1 MVNQLIQK
9 KGKTPIGKETPKPII
24 VSPSIINLESK
35 LQQGFGNFNEGMA
48 AFLGLKKEHDAL
60 LPLLTNRAVADTL
73 VNTDRLKTLTDSLYL
88 QGLTLLLQTL
98 DISQQVGAT
107 NTTALELETKEL
119 KEDLDKCSSASIKT
133 MIEERLE
140 KNTKCL
146 KLVKSHRDR
155 LDEILMQ
162 VGLCKDS
169 IREIRLELPELLN
182 HKAQDELDK
191 VMLELKTRIEFAQR
205 VHEEYTKQGL

>member
-1 MVNQLIQK
+1 MVNQLIQHKNK
-9 KGKTPIGKETPKPII
+9 KPIGREVPKPII

-107 NTTALELETKEL
+107 NTTTLELENKEL
-119 KEDLDKCSSASIKT
+119 KDELDKCATSTLRA
-133 MIEERLE
+133 MIQERLG
-140 KNTKCL
+140 KNTNCL
-146 KLVKSHRDR
+146 KLVKQHRDR

-169 IREIRLELPELLN
+169 IREIRLELPELVA
-182 HKAQDELDK
+182 HKSQDDLDK
-191 VMLELKTRIEFAQR
+191 VILELKTRIEFAQR
-205 VHEEYTKQGL
+205 VHAEYERQGL

>member
-9 KGKTPIGKETPKPII
+9 KGKSPIGRDKPQPII
-24 VSPSIINLESK
+24 VSPSVISLEGK
-35 LQQGFGNFNEGMA
+35 LQQGFGDFNEGMS

-60 LPLLTNRAVADTL
+60 LPLLTNRVVADTL

-107 NTTALELETKEL
+107 NTTALELENKEL
-119 KEDLDKCSSASIKT
+119 KDELDKCTASSLRA

-169 IREIRLELPELLN
+169 IREIRLELPELVS
-182 HKAQDELDK
+182 HQAQDDLEK
-191 VMLELKTRIEFAQR
+191 VMLELNTRIEFAKR
-205 VHEEYTKQGL
+205 VHEEYNRQGL

>member
-1 MVNQLIQK
+1 MVNQLIQR
-9 KGKTPIGKETPKPII
+9 KGKPPIGRDKPQPVVI
-24 VSPSIINLESK
+24 SPSVTSLEGK
-35 LQQGFGNFNEGMA
+35 LQQGFGDFNEGMS
-48 AFLGLKKEHDAL
+48 AFLSLKKEHEAL
-60 LPLLTNRAVADTL
+60 FPLLTNRAVADTL

-107 NTTALELETKEL
+107 NTTTLELENKEL
-119 KEDLDKCSSASIKT
+119 KDDLDKCSTPTLKA
-133 MIEERLE
+133 MIQERLD
-140 KNTKCL
+140 KNTNCL

-169 IREIRLELPELLN
+169 IREIRLELPELLS
-182 HKAQDELDK
+182 HQSQDDLDK
-191 VMLELKTRIEFAQR
+191 IMLELKTRIGFAQR

>member
-9 KGKTPIGKETPKPII
+9 KNKPPIGRDKPQP
-24 VSPSIINLESK
+24 VVASPSITNLESK
-35 LQQGFGNFNEGMA
+35 LQQGFGDFNEGML
-48 AFLGLKKEHDAL
+48 AFTGLKKEHDAL
-60 LPLLTNRAVADTL
+60 LPLLTNRAVEDTL

-88 QGLTLLLQTL
+88 QGLALLLQTL

-107 NTTALELETKEL
+107 NSTALELENKEL
-119 KEDLDKCSSASIKT
+119 NEELERCNSQTTKAL
-133 MIEERLE
+133 IEERLS
-140 KNTKCL
+140 KNTNCL
-146 KLVKSHRDR
+146 KLVKQHRDR

-205 VHEEYTKQGL
+205 VHQEYTRQGL

>member
-1 MVNQLIQK
+1 ML
-9 KGKTPIGKETPKPII
+9 
-24 VSPSIINLESK
+24 
-35 LQQGFGNFNEGMA
+35 

-73 VNTDRLKTLTDSLYL
+73 VNTDRLKTLTDSLYS

-107 NTTALELETKEL
+107 NTTALELENKEL
-119 KEDLDKCSSASIKT
+119 NEELERCNSPTTKAL
-133 MIEERLE
+133 IEERLS
-140 KNTKCL
+140 KNTNSL
-146 KLVKSHRDR
+146 KLVKQHRDR

-182 HKAQDELDK
+182 HKSQDDLDK
-191 VMLELKTRIEFAQR
+191 VILELKTRIEFAQR
-205 VHEEYTKQGL
+205 VHEEYNRQGL